1 MSVQSSRV
9 VVSIDAGT
17 TGVTVFVIDETGR
30 EVSRG
35 YAEFPQYFPQPG
47 WVEHDA
53 EEIWGAVN
61 AAGQAAVAA
70 AGDVD
75 IVAVGI
81 TNQRETVVVWER
93 TTGRPVRRAIVWQD
107 RRTAQMCQSLTDA
120 GHGAKVESL
129 TGLRLDPYF
138 SASKIAWLAEC
149 DQPVWSGIHDGSLA
163 VGTVDSFLVSR
174 LSGGVHVTDPSN
186 ACRTLLCDID
196 SGTWSPELLEL
207 FGVPQSALP
216 EIVPS
221 WGETAKTG
229 ADCFVGEGIPISG
242 IAGDQQ
248 AALFGQACWE
258 PGMSKCTYG
267 TGAFVLTNEGG
278 SRPGAVG
285 DTGLLTSIAW
295 SSPAGEVTYASEGAV
310 FVCGSAVQWLRD
322 GLQLFDEAAD
332 IEALANRA
340 GGDSGGVVFVPALT
354 GLGAPWWNPQARGMV
369 VGLTRGTDRSHVARA
384 TLEAMSFQ
392 VLDVVSAAAQSL
404 GVLRVDGGASR
415 NNLLMQL
422 QADVLGVPVERPVN
436 AETTAWGAAML
447 AGLGVGLW
455 SDREELASVWQL
467 DQRFEPSDGSGL
479 EGHYQRWLRAVEL
492 CRQWQD

>member
-35 YAEFPQYFPQPG
+35 YSEFSQYFPQPG

-61 AAGQAAVAA
+61 TAGQAAVAA

-75 IVAVGI
+75 IVAIGI

-138 SASKIAWLAEC
+138 SASKITWLAEY

-196 SGTWSPELLEL
+196 SGTWSPELLDL

-354 GLGAPWWNPQARGMV
+354 GLGAPWWDPQARGMV

-392 VLDVVSAAAQSL
+392 VRDVVSAAAQSL

-422 QADVLGVPVERPVN
+422 QADVMGVPVERPVN

-467 DQRFEPSDGSGL
+467 DQRFEPSGGSDL
-479 EGHYQRWLRAVEL
+479 EGHYRRWLRAVEL